1 MSRGSIIGACFAGK
15 WITARRPT
23 VFKKTSAK
31 IIVTGFTWT
40 ILKTFWVKLLQFA
53 KYHWYRW
60 NNLSRSW
67 KRNHFI
73 SIRKPQWLWQQLW
86 FWEWMRTQL
95 TVTSLYRE
103 SAITILYTLH
113 GFFIFIFSFH
123 PLHCFSIEK
132 KRIDIIYINMEN
144 EQDMQTNFISGT
156 PKTKKIKITP
166 RKPKKFTTCENKMAY
181 KVYITYIDVNDEFKK

>member
-1 MSRGSIIGACFAGK
+1 
-15 WITARRPT
+15 
-23 VFKKTSAK
+23 
-31 IIVTGFTWT
+31 
-40 ILKTFWVKLLQFA
+40 
-53 KYHWYRW
+53 
-60 NNLSRSW
+60 
-67 KRNHFI
+67 
-73 SIRKPQWLWQQLW
+73 
-86 FWEWMRTQL
+86 MRTQL
-95 TVTSLYRE
+95 TVTPLYRE
-103 SAITILYTLH
+103 SAITILYRLH